1 MIHLDYIKLRNWRSY
16 KYAKFEFPPADEQ
29 RNVILITGVSEC
41 GKTSFFEALV
51 LGLYGQRG
59 LRLAPRARKSKGDD
73 EARTMNYSRFMESVL
88 HEDFLNAEQR
98 LNAEQQQ
105 SLTCEV
111 EIAFKLN
118 SEPVVIHRIWH
129 FDKERN
135 HLPEDDDLRILRS
148 QGPVAPPAIDVED
161 RDKWYSDYIARSFLP
176 VDLANF
182 FLFDGEQAQHYA
194 SLDMAD
200 QVKKGIKG
208 LLGLTLLESL
218 AEDLQT
224 YARRERSHVS
234 HPDEEAL
241 SNLANEIEEL
251 QGRIRTNEEL
261 INTLDNEITDL
272 NRDSDNLVRKM
283 EEDDQDSMTDI
294 VDLTKEEEDY
304 RANAREAA
312 QGVSDLLAG
321 EMALMLVGEELL
333 NKTVSQLHAER
344 KREEW
349 EQGRAQGDE
358 KFNEYHADLSS
369 RLLALEPPVGKALQK
384 KILQAVKA
392 AWQEIWRPLPEGAA
406 DSYLHKSLAG
416 RVRNQAAEKLQEI
429 DQEINQ
435 KLKDLAQKREM
446 ALKAAEEKKL
456 QRMAAQRRKPEVA
469 KNERETYNAIRDRI
483 RSLQSK
489 KQETGR
495 LQEKLR
501 SEAGSKNSEL
511 QRLTSYIT
519 SDSIQR
525 AKYAERVSALIQ
537 RVVQETIPHQTKN
550 IGDAMTAAWK
560 KMSHMPDRVAE
571 INVTDACEVEM
582 LNTNGEDIRKVDRSA
597 GGEQI
602 FTQALFWSVT
612 HVSQHEFPF
621 VVDTPLA
628 RLSHENRL
636 GVIRQFTDHSGQ
648 VILLSTDTEVV
659 GEVLDAIRDKI
670 AISWRLDLH
679 EYENGIGH
687 TTVTRL

>member
-1 MIHLDYIKLRNWRSY
+1 
-16 KYAKFEFPPADEQ
+16 
-29 RNVILITGVSEC
+29 
-41 GKTSFFEALV
+41 
-51 LGLYGQRG
+51 
-59 LRLAPRARKSKGDD
+59 
-73 EARTMNYSRFMESVL
+73 MNYSRFMESTL
-88 HEDFLNAEQR
+88 HVEAFEQ
-98 LNAEQQQ
+98 EQQA
-105 SLTCEV
+105 LNCEV

-129 FDKERN
+129 FDKEKN
-135 HLPEDDDLRILRS
+135 HLLEDDDLRILRS
-148 QGPVAPPAIDVED
+148 AEPVAPPAINVED
-161 RDKWYSDYIARSFLP
+161 RDKWYSDYIARNFLP

-224 YARRERSHVS
+224 YASRERSHVS
-234 HPDEEAL
+234 HPDEETL
-241 SNLANEIEEL
+241 NNLANEIEEL
-251 QGRIRTNEEL
+251 QKRIHTNEEQ
-261 INTLDNEITDL
+261 INKLDEEIADL
-272 NRDSDNLVRKM
+272 NRDSDDLARKM
-283 EEDDQDSMTDI
+283 EEDDQVSMTDI
-294 VDLTKEEEDY
+294 VDLTKEEESH
-304 RANAREAA
+304 RANAETAT
-312 QGVSDLLAG
+312 QGISDLLAS
-321 EMALMLVGEELL
+321 EMALMLVGENLL
-333 NKTVSQLHAER
+333 NNTVDQLMREQ

-349 EQGRAQGDE
+349 EQGRVQGDE
-358 KFNEYHADLSS
+358 KFNEYHADLSN
-369 RLLALEPPVGKALQK
+369 RLLALDPPVNKTLQK

-406 DSYLHKSLAG
+406 NSYLHKSLAG
-416 RVRNQAAEKLQEI
+416 RVRNQATEKLQEI
-429 DQEINQ
+429 DREINQ
-435 KLKDLAQKREM
+435 KLEGLVQKREV

-456 QRMAAQRRKPEVA
+456 ERMKAQQRKPQAA
-469 KNERETYNAIRDRI
+469 KNEREAYNRIRDRI
-483 RSLQSK
+483 RSLQTE
-489 KQETGR
+489 KQEAGR
-495 LQEKLR
+495 LQETLK
-501 SEAGSKNSEL
+501 SDISSKNSEL
-511 QRLTSYIT
+511 QRLTSYIA

-525 AKYAERVSALIQ
+525 AKYAERISALI
-537 RVVQETIPHQTKN
+537 RKVVQETIPHQTKN
-550 IGDAMTAAWK
+550 IGDAMTEAWK
-560 KMSHMPDRVAE
+560 SMSHMPDRIAR

-582 LNTNGEDIRKVDRSA
+582 LDRHGEDIRSVDRSA

-602 FTQALFWSVT
+602 FTQALFWAVT

-659 GEVLDAIRDKI
+659 GEVLDAIQDKI

-679 EYENGIGH
+679 EYEKGIGH
-687 TTVTRL
+687 TTVTKL